1 MDKKILV
8 TRSSIVSNLP
18 IFAHKS
24 TKKAAE
30 AGGVERL

>member
-8 TRSSIVSNLP
+8 TRSSIASNLP

-24 TKKAAE
+24 TKKQPKQ
-30 AGGVERL
+30 VE